1 MIDREMVEEENKDEK
16 IRHENSSGCM
26 HGNDLYQSVYP
37 DRTGGIEEEIVGE
50 AASWYLVVYCFCF
63 GFCRLC

>member
-26 HGNDLYQSVYP
+26 HGNYVYQSVST
-37 DRTGGIEEEIVGE
+37 DGTGGIEEEIVGE
-50 AASWYLVVYCFCF
+50 LPH
-63 GFCRLC
+63 GI